1 MSAKN
6 ASSIQVCIKVRP
18 CEPGLTS
25 LWQVKE
31 GRSIHLA
38 DSHAEPYVF
47 DYVFDE
53 GASNQDVFDRMAR
66 HIVHACMQ
74 GFNGTI
80 FAYGQTSSG
89 KTYTMMGDEQN
100 PGVMVLAAK
109 EISNRSPM
117 RRSGTSAARG
127 VHRDLQ
133 REDLRSAKQE
143 ESGPQDPRVR
153 QRDCECE
160 LRGVHHNQRG

>member
-1 MSAKN
+1 MNCVLFIIKHWDQEGAKMSAKN

-31 GRSIHLA
+31 GRSIQLA

-47 DYVFDE
+47 GEWLERWAYPDPQDLYLIYIPFRLADYVFDE
-53 GASNQDVFDRMAR
+53 GASNQEVFDRMAR
-66 HIVHACMQ
+66 DIVHACMQ

-89 KTYTMMGDEQN
+89 GYCAIYT
-100 PGVMVLAAK
+100 
-109 EISNRSPM
+109 
-117 RRSGTSAARG
+117 RRYT
-127 VHRDLQ
+127 
-133 REDLRSAKQE
+133 
-143 ESGPQDPRVR
+143 
-153 QRDCECE
+153 
-160 LRGVHHNQRG
+160 